1 MVEARMNEHIFS
13 GNLEPLGML
22 EVSKKVAVENQ
33 VAIPR
38 LQACEI
44 RTSEVY
50 KTQKATAKP
59 DLHRGH
65 HVDLHHALT
74 CHLA

>member
-1 MVEARMNEHIFS
+1 MVEARINEHIFS
-13 GNLEPLGML
+13 GNLEPLGIL
-22 EVSKKVAVENQ
+22 EVSKKVVVENQ
-33 VAIPR
+33 VSVPR

-44 RTSEVY
+44 RASEVY

-59 DLHRGH
+59 DLHRSH
-65 HVDLHHALT
+65 HVDLHPAFT